1 MRDASS
7 FSDNY
12 RIEVS
17 GWGLNDVFFV
27 ETTDL
32 HWTEGGDKK
41 LLLHRSLP
49 EGAIVFVRLISPETS
64 YASVPVAYR
73 VETVQPMN
81 SLGLC
86 GMRLLQLH
94 PRSRAHARAE
104 LASSSMKHS
113 SKCHEP
119 KESSFQP
126 EHEEV
131 LHEA

>member
-27 ETTDL
+27 ETTNL

-41 LLLHRSLP
+41 LRLHHALP
-49 EGAIVFVRLISPETS
+49 EGAVAFVRLVSPEPS
-64 YASVPVAYR
+64 YTSVPVAYR
-73 VETVQPMN
+73 VEGVQPMN

-86 GMRLLQLH
+86 EMRLSELR
-94 PRSRAHARAE
+94 PRFTARARRE
-104 LASSSMKHS
+104 LASSSTRHS
-113 SKCHEP
+113 SKSYGP
-119 KESSFQP
+119 KENSLQP
-126 EHEEV
+126 DREEA